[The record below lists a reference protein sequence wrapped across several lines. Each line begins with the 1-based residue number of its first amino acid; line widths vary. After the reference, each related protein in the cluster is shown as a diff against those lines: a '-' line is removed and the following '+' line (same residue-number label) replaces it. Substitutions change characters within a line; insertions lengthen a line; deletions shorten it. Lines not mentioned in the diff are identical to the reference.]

1 MCGGGTHAHV
11 QLSVRDLEVHWVSG
25 SQKLTWVSS
34 FFSLNFIFW
43 RQDLSLNVELTYS
56 VTGLLA
62 VKPLGPACLNTTRA
76 DITGGACCIAT
87 WYLCGCLGVWVQV
100 LIMYRKHFTHWAI
113 SLQPRHFFFIVW
125 VFCLRVCLGIN
136 SCLVVTK
143 ARKKGVRWPG
153 IGVTDSC
160 GPFVFTGNWT

>member
-1 MCGGGTHAHV
+1 MAINCVCVGGTHAHV
-11 QLSVRDLEVHWVSG
+11 HLSVRDLEVHWVSG

-56 VTGLLA
+56 VSGLLA

-113 SLQPRHFFFIVW
+113 SLQPRHFFLLYGCFACVFVW
-125 VFCLRVCLGIN
+125 ASIHAWWSL
-136 SCLVVTK
+136 K
-143 ARKKGVRWPG
+143 PERKGSDG
-153 IGVTDSC
+153 LELEL
-160 GPFVFTGNWT
+160 